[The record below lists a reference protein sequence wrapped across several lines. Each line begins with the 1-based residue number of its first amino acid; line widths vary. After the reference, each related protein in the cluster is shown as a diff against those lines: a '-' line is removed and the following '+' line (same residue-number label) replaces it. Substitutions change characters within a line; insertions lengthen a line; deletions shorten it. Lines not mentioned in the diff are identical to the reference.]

1 MYPVAFDYLRAAS
14 VSEAIAMLAA
24 NPEAKLLAGGHS
36 LIPAM
41 KLRAAQ
47 PAALIDISRIPG
59 LAGIS
64 VSGGTV
70 KIGALTTHN
79 AVATSAEV
87 KTHCGLLAET
97 AGRIGDQQVRNRGT
111 LGGSL
116 AHADPAADYPTA
128 ILALDATI
136 TAQGAGGAR
145 EIAAKDFFSGLFTT
159 ALKADELITAISVP
173 AYGKGTGG
181 AYEKHAHPASGYA
194 VVGVAAI
201 VMVSG
206 GNITAARLAVGG
218 VTVNPVRATAAE
230 AALVGQAATA
240 ENFAAAAALVA
251 QALSQ
256 PLSDHYAS
264 AEYRMHLAG
273 VLVKRALAE
282 AARRA

>member
-1 MYPVAFDYLRAAS
+1 MYTAPFEYQRASS

-47 PAALIDISRIPG
+47 PATLIDISRIPG
-59 LAGIS
+59 LAGIA
-64 VSGGTV
+64 VSGGAV
-70 KIGALTTHN
+70 KIGALTTHT

-87 KTHCGLLAET
+87 KAHCGLLAET

-116 AHADPAADYPTA
+116 AHADPAADYPTT

-194 VVGVAAI
+194 VVGVAAV

-206 GNITAARLAVGG
+206 GNVTAARLAVGG
-218 VTVNPVRATAAE
+218 ATVNPVRAAAAE
-230 AALVGQAATA
+230 AALVGKAATA

-264 AEYRMHLAG
+264 GEYRTHLAG
-273 VLVKRALAE
+273 VLAKRALAQ
-282 AARRA
+282 AASRA

>member
-36 LIPAM
+36 LIPAI

-97 AGRIGDQQVRNRGT
+97 AGRIGDQQVRNRGS

-136 TAQGAGGAR
+136 TVQGAGGAR

-218 VTVNPVRATAAE
+218 VTVNPVRATTAE

-273 VLVKRALAE
+273 VLAKRALTT
-282 AARRA
+282 AASRA

>member
-36 LIPAM
+36 LIPAI

-97 AGRIGDQQVRNRGT
+97 AGRIGDQQVRNRGS

-136 TAQGAGGAR
+136 TVQGAGGAR

-218 VTVNPVRATAAE
+218 VTVNPVRATTAE

-240 ENFAAAAALVA
+240 ENFAAVAALVA

-273 VLVKRALAE
+273 VLAKRALTT
-282 AARRA
+282 AASRA